1 MTDYWDVIVVGAGP
15 AGLFC
20 ALETSKNG
28 LKTLVLEAGKTV
40 SERDCPMWKGKECPP
55 CPHCDIMEGVG
66 GAGTFSDGT
75 LNFSTDVGGNL
86 EDLTGS
92 MDATKNLIK
101 EVEKI
106 LLKTGVPPING
117 EPDPIAV
124 EEMKRKAV
132 AVGARFLP
140 VRQMHI
146 GSDHTVNVVKKLVE
160 MIESQNVEVR
170 TGVRVDDILIEND
183 HCVGV
188 KAGSERIKTVS
199 VVLCP
204 GRSGAS
210 WFEALVKA
218 HGIDFLFSDVDV
230 GVRVEVPT
238 EIFREILAINRD
250 PKFHMWSSTYN
261 DFVRTFC
268 TNIDGWVVRENYKDF
283 IGVNGHSMKA
293 RVSGNTNFALLVR
306 VMLTEPVEDT
316 ISYGESIAKLATTI
330 GGGRPIIQRFCDLK
344 AGRRSRQGNINSNPL
359 SPTLTDATPGDISM
373 ALPYRVVQDIKEG
386 LTTLDRILPGV
397 AADSTLLYAP
407 EIKYYSLKPKVNS
420 RLETSVEGLHVA
432 GDGAGLSRGI
442 VHAAATGLLVG
453 RGVAYSKFSS
463 HK

>member
-1 MTDYWDVIVVGAGP
+1 MTDCWDVIVVGAGP

-20 ALETSKNG
+20 ALETSKLG
-28 LKTLVLEAGKTV
+28 LRTLLLEAGKDA
-40 SERDCPMWKGKECPP
+40 SDRDCPMWRGHDCPP
-55 CPHCDIMEGVG
+55 CPRCDIMEGLG

-86 EDLTGS
+86 EQLTGS
-92 MDATKNLIK
+92 EGTTRDLIR

-106 LLKTGVPPING
+106 LLKAGVPPITS
-117 EPDPIAV
+117 EPDPRAV

-146 GSDHTVNVVKKLVE
+146 GSDHTVEVVERLVGV
-160 MIESQNVEVR
+160 IGDQGVEIR
-170 TGVRVDDILIEND
+170 TGSHVDDIMVKNGR
-183 HCVGV
+183 CVGV
-188 KAGSERIKTVS
+188 RMGARLLRAGY

-210 WFEALVKA
+210 WFEDVVKA
-218 HGIDFLFSDVDV
+218 HDLDFTFSNVDV

-268 TNIDGWVVRENYKDF
+268 TNIDGWVVRESYKEF

-293 RVSGNTNFALLVR
+293 QVSGNTNFALLVR

-330 GGGRPIIQRFCDLK
+330 GGGRPIVQRYCDLNS
-344 AGRRSRQGNINSNPL
+344 GRRSRQGNIDSNPL
-359 SPTLTDATPGDISM
+359 SPTLGDATPGDISM
-373 ALPYRVVQDIKEG
+373 ALPYRIVQDIKEG

-442 VHAAATGLLVG
+442 VHAAATGILAG
-453 RGVAYSKFSS
+453 RGVGGSS
-463 HK
+463 TG